1 MDTKSL
7 LKYSVYASLI
17 IQVLTGLTNIWIL
30 QYKTS
35 SSANILRELVYSE
48 LIVQIIEVIFYI
60 WLTYNFFKITN
71 ITPARYYDWMFT
83 TPTMLITLIAYF
95 IFLKHKLS
103 GKDTS
108 NLSLKDILS
117 KEMWPILI
125 IVILN
130 AAMLMF
136 GYLGEMNKME
146 LKLSVFVGTIAF
158 LAYFYL
164 IYKRYVEDIKDVKEA
179 QVMFYLFFGIWSLYG
194 VAALL
199 PYNWKNISYN
209 ILDLFSKNFFGVFL
223 AITLYSYVDKK
234 EY

>member
-1 MDTKSL
+1 MNTKIL

-17 IQVLTGLTNIWIL
+17 IQILTGVANVWIL

-35 SSANILRELVYSE
+35 RSTNILRELVYSE
-48 LIVQIIEVIFYI
+48 LIVQFIEVIFYI

-71 ITPARYYDWMFT
+71 ITPSRYYDWMFT

-95 IFLKHKLS
+95 IFLKHRVS

-108 NLSLKDILS
+108 NLTLGDILT
-117 KEMWPILI
+117 KEMWPILT

-130 AAMLMF
+130 AAMLIF
-136 GYLGEMNKME
+136 GYLGEINKME
-146 LKLSVFVGTIAF
+146 LKLSVFIGTIAF
-158 LAYFYL
+158 LAYFY
-164 IYKRYVEDIKDVKEA
+164 IIHKHYVEDIKDVKEA

-199 PYNWKNISYN
+199 PYDWKNISYN
-209 ILDLFSKNFFGVFL
+209 ILDLFAKNFFGVFL
-223 AITLYSYVDKK
+223 AVTLYNYVV
-234 EY
+234 E